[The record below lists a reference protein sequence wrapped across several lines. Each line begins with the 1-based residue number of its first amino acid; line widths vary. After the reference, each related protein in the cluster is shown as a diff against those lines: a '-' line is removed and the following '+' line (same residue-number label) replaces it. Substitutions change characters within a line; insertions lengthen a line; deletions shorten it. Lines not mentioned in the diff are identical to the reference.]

1 LDDGSVE
8 IDVGSQLAIHENAE
22 HYVEIEDIRQEF
34 IEDGIIAEVDS
45 GLQFIKPYTIYSKFV
60 NSTALSMAASII
72 LHGSK
77 NGWAY
82 WENAE
87 GIALRDIPD
96 LRGKFAHKVSE

>member
-1 LDDGSVE
+1 ML
-8 IDVGSQLAIHENAE
+8 
-22 HYVEIEDIRQEF
+22 
-34 IEDGIIAEVDS
+34 EDGIIAELDS
-45 GLQFIKPYTIYSKFV
+45 GFQFVKPYTIYSKFS
-60 NSTALSMAASII
+60 NSTALSMAASIV

-96 LRGKFAHKVSE
+96 LRGKFTYKVSEQ

>member
-1 LDDGSVE
+1 
-8 IDVGSQLAIHENAE
+8 
-22 HYVEIEDIRQEF
+22 
-34 IEDGIIAEVDS
+34 
-45 GLQFIKPYTIYSKFV
+45 
-60 NSTALSMAASII
+60 MAASIV

-96 LRGKFAHKVSE
+96 LREKFTYKVSDK